1 MSEVKI
7 TTSAQASA
15 DAAQGKEVSSFKLK
29 RGEQVNLTRL
39 DPTLQKITIGVGWD
53 VIGFDSEAPDLD
65 ASIFLLDKTG
75 KTRADEDFIF
85 YNNLKSV
92 NGEVEHLG
100 DNRTGAGDG
109 DDEII
114 SVDLMALPFDVI
126 NLNFVIS
133 IYDAGVREHTF
144 KNVRNCFLRISN
156 PDTGIELMRFN
167 LDKEFEENPK
177 ATAVLVG
184 SLLREGP
191 NWFFDG
197 IGQLEAGGLPKLAT
211 DYGIIVAT

>member
-1 MSEVKI
+1 MADVKI
-7 TTSAQASA
+7 TTTAQAAA
-15 DAAQGKEVSSFKLK
+15 DLAQGKEIESFKLK

-39 DPTLQKITIGVGWD
+39 DPTLNKITVGMGWD
-53 VIGFDSEAPDLD
+53 VIGFDNEAPDLD
-65 ASIFLLDKTG
+65 SSIFLLDKTG
-75 KTRADEDFIF
+75 KTRMDEDFIF
-85 YNNLKSV
+85 YNNLRST
-92 NGEVEHLG
+92 NGEVEHRG

-114 SVDLMALPFDVI
+114 LVDLMALPFDITAV
-126 NLNFVIS
+126 NFVIS

-156 PDTGIELMRFN
+156 PDTGVELMRFN
-167 LDKEFEENPK
+167 LDKEFDENLK

-184 SLLREGP
+184 SLMREGP

-197 IGQLEAGGLPKLAT
+197 LGTLEPGGLPKIAT